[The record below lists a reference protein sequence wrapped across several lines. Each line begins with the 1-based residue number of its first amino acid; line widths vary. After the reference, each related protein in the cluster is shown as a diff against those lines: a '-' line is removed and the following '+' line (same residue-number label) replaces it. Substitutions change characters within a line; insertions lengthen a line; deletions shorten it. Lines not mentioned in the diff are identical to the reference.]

1 MRRALAALV
10 AAGLAVG
17 ASGGWAQTAV
27 PDPIPPAIT
36 LATAARGKA
45 ASADWAGAV
54 RDNLA
59 ALSLLGLDPLASGPA
74 PSPANPPPLNTPGS
88 LIAALLFDLGGFLN
102 RDQRLA
108 EAERAL
114 SQALDW
120 TQRSFGAEG
129 REAALANRDYAA
141 TLFARGRYPA
151 ALAAQ
156 NSALTIYQR
165 LDPGGID
172 RYAVESAIGQTLQQL
187 GQPAAAVAHL
197 RTALAGFEAA
207 VGRSPTEILTH
218 MTNLVDALADATDMA
233 AATALLERA
242 AEWATRFDGPDG
254 ALGRQI
260 SYSRAVLLTKQ
271 GQLGAATEQLD
282 SLLEYAR
289 ASNQSDA
296 PWAVNALYYKGY
308 VLITR
313 SLFVEAEPVFRESFE
328 RYEKRF
334 SARHPIIARV
344 LHNLALV
351 HQALENRKRA
361 EGFYDR
367 AIEIMAG
374 VFGDSSP
381 QVASTRIERALL
393 LTKNGELDRARNEMA
408 RVISDLRQSPEPDR
422 RLIGLAIVADA
433 LAIQKAGD
441 LTAARSSFESALTE
455 LTAARGDDAYEL
467 YLALL
472 ELGEINLASGD
483 LAASETVLLRVS
495 AILRRD
501 QAETPA
507 KLGRALKLL
516 GDVRLAQDR
525 LDEGLAYF
533 RDATAMLRRR
543 AALSGDGLSSLGE
556 SEQRVAREL
565 YLGHI
570 DALWLAQARN
580 GPMRAALQA
589 EAFEVGQSAQIS
601 SAARAISRMV
611 ARSTIRDPELAEAS
625 RQRQDL
631 VDQWRSVDAKVND
644 LLAAAP
650 EQLDRAA
657 LATLRLQR
665 DQLATRLEELD
676 RRFQR
681 QFASFSQ
688 LTNPSPVSVDRLQA
702 LLRPGELF
710 LMMLSDPDGTYVWA
724 IDRDDI
730 TMARSKLGAR
740 DLSRLVASLRRTLDL
755 GQFQRSRQLPDYQ
768 IDDAYELYQGLLE
781 PLNGVLQRSKQIIW
795 VPDGPMQSLPLGV
808 LIDRPVQRLPSSVRE
823 YRTLPWLGRRIAI
836 STLPSASSLLALR
849 QIGRPSLGRRAFLG
863 VGNPVLGQGGDG
875 LRNLNI
881 ADVFIDGLRINTAT
895 LQQMAP
901 LPETQEE
908 LESMAQA
915 FGGSPDDL
923 LLALRATEPEIRERT
938 LSDYRVIAFATHA
951 LTAGEVSGIS
961 EPALVLSPPEIPR
974 PGNTGLLT
982 ASTIAG
988 LRLDADWVILSACNT
1003 AAPGG
1008 GAGADGLSGLAQSFF
1023 YSGARSLLVSHW
1035 AVASKPT
1042 VMLTTG
1048 TIGRLT
1054 KEPQIGKAE
1063 ALRQSIEAMLDDDS
1077 SDLQHPAFWGP
1088 FVLVGDG

>member
-1 MRRALAALV
+1 MRRAVAALV
-10 AAGLAVG
+10 AVGVAFG
-17 ASGGWAQTAV
+17 ASGSLAQTAS
-27 PDPIPPAIT
+27 PDPIQPAIE

-59 ALSLLGLDPLASGPA
+59 ALALLGVDPLASA
-74 PSPANPPPLNTPGS
+74 PRPPPANPPGGLV
-88 LIAALLFDLGGFLN
+88 AVLLFDLGGFLN

-108 EAERAL
+108 DAERAL
-114 SQALDW
+114 SQALEW
-120 TQRSFGAEG
+120 TLRSFGVDS

-141 TLFARGRYPA
+141 TLYARGRYPA

-156 NSALTIYQR
+156 NAALAIYQR

-172 RYAVESAIGQTLQQL
+172 RFAAESAVGQTLQQL
-187 GQPAAAVAHL
+187 GQPVAALAHL
-197 RTALAGFEAA
+197 RAALAGFEAA
-207 VGRSPTEILTH
+207 VGRSPAEILTH
-218 MTNLVDALADATDMA
+218 MTNLIDAQADAGDMG

-242 AEWATRFDGPDG
+242 TEWAIRFDGPEG
-254 ALGRQI
+254 ALGRQV

-271 GQLGAATEQLD
+271 GQLVAATEHLD
-282 SLLEYAR
+282 SLLEQAR
-289 ASNQSDA
+289 ATNQSDA
-296 PWAVNALYYKGY
+296 PWAINALYYKGY

-313 SLFVEAEPVFRESFE
+313 SLFVEAEPVFRESFD
-328 RYEKRF
+328 RYERRF
-334 SARHPIIARV
+334 SARHPIIGRV

-351 HQALENRKRA
+351 HEALENRKRA
-361 EGFYDR
+361 EGFFDR
-367 AIEIMAG
+367 AIEIMAS

-381 QVASTRIERALL
+381 QVASTKIERALL
-393 LTKNGELDRARNEMA
+393 LIKNGEVDRVRDEMA
-408 RVISDLRQSPEPDR
+408 TVISDLRQSPEPDR
-422 RLIGLAIVADA
+422 RLIGLATVADA
-433 LAIQKAGD
+433 LATQRSGD
-441 LTAARSSFESALTE
+441 LTAARLGFESALVE
-455 LTAARGDDAYEL
+455 LSAARGDDAYEL

-472 ELGEINLASGD
+472 ELGAINLAQGD
-483 LAASETVLLRVS
+483 LPASESALQRVA

-525 LDEGLAYF
+525 LEEGLAYF

-543 AALSGDGLSSLGE
+543 AALSADGLSSLGE

-565 YLGHI
+565 YRGHI
-570 DALWLAQARN
+570 DALWLAQGRN
-580 GPMRAALQA
+580 APMRAALQA
-589 EAFEVGQSAQIS
+589 EAFEVAQSAQIS

-611 ARSTIRDPELAEAS
+611 ARSTIREPELAEAS

-631 VDQWRSVDAKVND
+631 VDQWRTADGKASD
-644 LLAAAP
+644 LLAAP
-650 EQLDRAA
+650 PDQLDRAA
-657 LATLRLQR
+657 LAALRSRR
-665 DQLATRLEELD
+665 DQLAARLQELD

-681 QFASFSQ
+681 QFAGFSQ
-688 LTNPSPVSVDRLQA
+688 LTNPSPVSLDRLQS

-710 LMMLSDPDGTYVWA
+710 LMMLSDPEGVYVWA
-724 IDRDDI
+724 IERDDI
-730 TMARSKLGAR
+730 AMTRTKLGAR
-740 DLSRLVASLRRTLDL
+740 ELSRLVASLRSTLDL
-755 GQFQRSRQLPDYQ
+755 GQFQGSRRLPDYQ

-781 PLNGVLQRSKQIIW
+781 PLSAVLQRSRKIIW

-849 QIGRPSLGRRAFLG
+849 QIGRPSSGKRAFLG
-863 VGNPVLGQGGDG
+863 IGNPVLGQSGEG

-881 ADVFIDGLRINTAT
+881 ADVYIDGLRINTAT
-895 LQQMAP
+895 LQKMAA

-915 FGGSPDDL
+915 FGASPDDL
-923 LLALRATEPEIRERT
+923 LLAVRATEPEIRERVLT
-938 LSDYRVIAFATHA
+938 DYRVIAFATHA

-961 EPALVLSPPEIPR
+961 EPALVLSPPETPR
-974 PGNTGLLT
+974 PGDTGLLT

-1008 GAGADGLSGLAQSFF
+1008 AGADGLSGLAQSFF
-1023 YSGARSLLVSHW
+1023 YSGARALLVSHW

-1048 TIGRLT
+1048 AINRLT
-1054 KEPQIGKAE
+1054 TDPQLGKAE
-1063 ALRQSIEAMLDDDS
+1063 ALRQSITAMLDDDS
-1077 SDLQHPAFWGP
+1077 TDYLQHPAFWGP
-1088 FVLVGDG
+1088 FILVGDG